1 MENYNDL
8 IQSEL
13 LMAQIFQEFSFE
25 RTTIGE
31 VLSVNKGNKQRVVE

>member
-25 RTTIGE
+25 RTTISE
-31 VLSVNKGNKQRVVE
+31 ALSVNKGSKQRVVE